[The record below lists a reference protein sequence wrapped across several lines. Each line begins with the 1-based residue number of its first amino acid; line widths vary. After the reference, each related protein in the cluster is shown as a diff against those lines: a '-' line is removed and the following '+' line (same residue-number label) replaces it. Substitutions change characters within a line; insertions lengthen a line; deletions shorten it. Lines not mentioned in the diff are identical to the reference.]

1 MRYNECLFF
10 KWLFVTLLYS
20 TTGCILITET
30 EFVDTICI
38 LRCQTHRP
46 ESCVVLTQVFDP
58 LILLIIINTSKDYY
72 VSTNHDWFLPVLKK
86 YFWRQFKVLTPSH
99 WGNIIL
105 RSWRFQPS
113 TTVHVVPWILKL
125 VLEFLWNFEDVFL
138 LVTGSGIGY
147 WSMNKKQCR
156 LLS

>member
-1 MRYNECLFF
+1 MSIFQM
-10 KWLFVTLLYS
+10 
-20 TTGCILITET
+20 
-30 EFVDTICI
+30 TICNFVVFYHWMYPHYRDRI
-38 LRCQTHRP
+38 CWHNLHFKMSDSSARKLCRSNPSIWSPYITYYYKYIQRLL
-46 ESCVVLTQVFDP
+46 CVHKSW
-58 LILLIIINTSKDYY
+58 LISTSIEEI
-72 VSTNHDWFLPVLKK
+72 FLKTI
-86 YFWRQFKVLTPSH
+86 QSPSH